1 MPGATAT
8 LSSGYTNKLTAD
20 ALRCDK
26 QRVLARLQNG
36 AVRPCPLRP
45 LPGGGVDASILELDA
60 QRGCQNQSNQSS
72 AQSIQA
78 QFEYPRAGIP
88 ESVRIQRVQQNVI
101 TASVNP
107 LDPLTRF
114 SMYDRNILPLVCPP
128 PVINSTQPRA
138 PMRNCVPR
146 FYSPSLS

>member
-1 MPGATAT
+1 MPGTAT
-8 LSSGYTNKLTAD
+8 LSSGYTSKLTAN
-20 ALRCDK
+20 AIRCDT

-36 AVRPCPLRP
+36 AGGCCASRP
-45 LPGGGVDASILELDA
+45 LPGGGVNASILEMDA
-60 QRGCQNQSNQSS
+60 QRGCQNQVSS
-72 AQSIQA
+72 GSIIQE
-78 QFEYPRAGIP
+78 QLQYPRVGIP
-88 ESVRIQRVQQNVI
+88 ESIRIQRVQQNLL

-107 LDPLTRF
+107 LNPLTRF

-138 PMRNCVPR
+138 PMRACVSR